1 MSTKLL
7 LPILFFFFCCS
18 QKQDQKYL
26 SKATM
31 AEIIA
36 EMELSQAVYKLQ
48 QINNQIDII
57 SITNGIYQRNNTSK
71 EEFDLS
77 LKFYTQSPKD
87 IDEIYNEVIAIL
99 VRKQVEFND

>member
-1 MSTKLL
+1 MFPKIIFSL
-7 LPILFFFFCCS
+7 IIFFVSCS
-18 QKQDQKYL
+18 PKQDKEQYL
-26 SKATM
+26 PKNIM

-48 QINNQIDII
+48 QINHQIDIV
-57 SITNGIYQRNNTSK
+57 SITNDIYQRNNTSK

-77 LKFYTQSPKD
+77 LKFYAKSPKD

-99 VRKQVEFND
+99 VRKQAEAK

>member
-7 LPILFFFFCCS
+7 IPLIFLFLSCS
-18 QKQDQKYL
+18 QKQEQKYL

-36 EMELSQAVYKLQ
+36 EMELSQAVYKFH
-48 QINNQIDII
+48 QINHQIDII
-57 SITNGIYQRNNTSK
+57 SITDEIYKRNNTSK
-71 EEFDLS
+71 EEFDKS

-99 VRKQVEFND
+99 VRKQVELK

>member
-7 LPILFFFFCCS
+7 ISLLVLFLSCS
-18 QKQDQKYL
+18 QKQEQKYL

-48 QINNQIDII
+48 QINTQIDIV
-57 SITNGIYQRNNTSK
+57 SITNDIYKRNNISK

-77 LKFYTQSPKD
+77 LKFYAQSPKD

-99 VRKQVEFND
+99 VRKQVEIRK

>member
-1 MSTKLL
+1 
-7 LPILFFFFCCS
+7 
-18 QKQDQKYL
+18 
-26 SKATM
+26 M

-48 QINNQIDII
+48 QINHQIDIV
-57 SITNGIYQRNNTSK
+57 SITDDIYKRNNTSK
-71 EEFDLS
+71 KEFDSS

-99 VRKQVEFND
+99 VRKQFEFND

>member
-1 MSTKLL
+1 
-7 LPILFFFFCCS
+7 
-18 QKQDQKYL
+18 
-26 SKATM
+26 M

-48 QINNQIDII
+48 QINNQIDIV
-57 SITNGIYQRNNTSK
+57 SITNDIYRRNNTSK

-99 VRKQVEFND
+99 VRKQLEISR